1 MDYAD
6 ASIRAQTLAAEGGWK
21 EVKHLQT
28 QIFNVNN
35 GE

>member
-28 QIFNVNN
+28 QIFNVKDF
-35 GE
+35 